1 MSGLADITP
10 ECLWDLGATLGEG
23 AYWDT
28 PTGSVWF
35 TDIKRRHIHRFDPA
49 TGNRES
55 WDAPDQPGFAL
66 PRTSGGLVV
75 GMPHGLHHFDPGT
88 GSFTLLQAVE
98 EDRSGNRMNDGFPDP
113 QGHLWFGSM
122 DDAEEA
128 PTGALYR
135 WNGAAVP
142 DRREDGIIITN
153 GPAQSPDGT
162 ILYHTDTLDRS
173 TWAYRLN
180 QDGTIADKR
189 LFAQI
194 EDGAGY
200 PDGMAVDN
208 EGCVWIA
215 LFAGWGIR
223 RYAPDGTLLGKV
235 SFPVANV
242 TKLAFGGDDLR
253 TVYATTAAK
262 GLSDAERAAQP
273 LAGGLFTFRSPV
285 AGLPSYRVRA

>member
-1 MSGLADITP
+1 MSALSDIYP
-10 ECLWDLGATLGEG
+10 ECLWDVGATLGEG
-23 AYWDT
+23 ACWDA
-28 PTGSVWF
+28 PAGCVWF
-35 TDIKRRHIHRFDPA
+35 TDIKGRRIHRYDPV
-49 TGNRES
+49 TGSRES
-55 WDAPDQPGFAL
+55 WDAPGQPGFAL

-75 GMPHGLHHFDPGT
+75 GMPHGLHHFDPET
-88 GSFTLLQAVE
+88 GSFTLLRTVE
-98 EDRSGNRMNDGFPDP
+98 ADRSGNRMNDGFADP
-113 QGHLWFGSM
+113 QGRLWFGSM
-122 DDAEEA
+122 DDAEES

-135 WNGAAVP
+135 WDGEDDPA
-142 DRREDGIIITN
+142 RLEDGIIITN
-153 GPAQSPDGT
+153 GPAHSPDGT
-162 ILYHTDTLDRS
+162 TLYHTDTLDRS
-173 TWAYRLN
+173 TWAYRLAA
-180 QDGTIADKR
+180 DGNIADKR
-189 LFAQI
+189 LFARI

-200 PDGMAVDN
+200 PDGMAVDS

-235 SFPVANV
+235 PFPVANV